1 MKMNLEKNKKNILQK
16 VIVLN
21 ISLVI
26 AEIIA
31 GIYSGSMAL
40 IADAFHN
47 LGDVLALFISLI
59 AIIYGAKKASDSMT
73 FGFIKAEVMAA
84 FINSLFLIITML
96 FILTES
102 INRFFQPSEINAP
115 IIIFTSIIAL
125 IINAY
130 STILLKQNNIEH
142 HHNHSHDEHEHSCG
156 HDEHGHHHHHEDMN
170 MKSAYLH
177 MLGDAIISLS
187 VAIGGVI
194 IYFFGITMIDTILSI
209 IFSIYI
215 LKETIP
221 ILKKSFLS
229 LMDSN
234 GDDMKRVEKLIL
246 ENNNILSVHDLHLYR
261 PNSSN
266 CYGSVHIVFKENL
279 LLEDVE
285 MVIEDIRKKIK
296 IYNITHF
303 IIQPESIKYHLDN
316 IECCS
321 H

>member
-1 MKMNLEKNKKNILQK
+1 MNLEKNILQK

-40 IADAFHN
+40 VADAFHN
-47 LGDVLALFISLI
+47 LGDVLALIISLI

-73 FGFIKAEVMAA
+73 FGFVKAEIMAA
-84 FINSLFLIITML
+84 FVNSLFLIITMF
-96 FILTES
+96 FILLES

-142 HHNHSHDEHEHSCG
+142 AHNHSHDEHEH
-156 HDEHGHHHHHEDMN
+156 EHHHEDMN
-170 MKSAYLH
+170 IKSAYLH

-194 IYFFGITMIDTILSI
+194 IYFFGINFIDTILSV

-215 LKETIP
+215 LKETFP

-234 GDDMKRVEKLIL
+234 SDDLKKVEKLIL
-246 ENNNILSVHDLHLYR
+246 ENNSVLSIHDLHLYR

-266 CYGSVHIVFKENL
+266 CFGSVHIVFKENL

-285 MVIEDIRKKIK
+285 IVIEEIRKKIR

-303 IIQPESIKYHLDN
+303 VIQPESKKYHLDN

>member
-1 MKMNLEKNKKNILQK
+1 MNLEKNILQK

-40 IADAFHN
+40 VADAFHN
-47 LGDVLALFISLI
+47 LGDVLALIISLI

-73 FGFIKAEVMAA
+73 FGFVKAEIMAA
-84 FINSLFLIITML
+84 FVNSLFLIITML
-96 FILTES
+96 FILLES
-102 INRFFQPSEINAP
+102 ISRFFQPSEINAP

-142 HHNHSHDEHEHSCG
+142 AHNHSHDEHEH
-156 HDEHGHHHHHEDMN
+156 EHHHEDMN
-170 MKSAYLH
+170 IKSAYLH

-194 IYFFGITMIDTILSI
+194 IYFFGINFIDTILSV

-215 LKETIP
+215 LKETFP

-234 GDDMKRVEKLIL
+234 SDDLKKVEKLIL
-246 ENNNILSVHDLHLYR
+246 ENNSVLSIHDLHLYR

-266 CYGSVHIVFKENL
+266 CFGSVHIVFKENL

-285 MVIEDIRKKIK
+285 TVIEEIRKKIK

-303 IIQPESIKYHLDN
+303 VIQPESKKYHLDN

>member
-1 MKMNLEKNKKNILQK
+1 MNLEKNILQK

-40 IADAFHN
+40 VADAFHN
-47 LGDVLALFISLI
+47 LGDVFALIISLI

-73 FGFIKAEVMAA
+73 FGFVKAEIMAA
-84 FINSLFLIITML
+84 FVNSLFLIITMF
-96 FILTES
+96 FILLES

-142 HHNHSHDEHEHSCG
+142 AHNHSHDEHEHK
-156 HDEHGHHHHHEDMN
+156 HHHEDMN
-170 MKSAYLH
+170 IKSAYLH

-194 IYFFGITMIDTILSI
+194 IYFFGINFIDTILSV

-215 LKETIP
+215 LKETFP

-234 GDDMKRVEKLIL
+234 SDDLKKVEKLIL
-246 ENNNILSVHDLHLYR
+246 ENNSVLSIHDLHLYR

-266 CYGSVHIVFKENL
+266 CFGSVHIVFKENL

-285 MVIEDIRKKIK
+285 IVIEEIRKKIR

-303 IIQPESIKYHLDN
+303 VIQPESKKYHLDN

>member
-1 MKMNLEKNKKNILQK
+1 MNLEKNKKNILQK

-40 IADAFHN
+40 VADAFHN
-47 LGDVLALFISLI
+47 LGDVFALIISLI

-73 FGFIKAEVMAA
+73 FGFVKAEIMAA
-84 FINSLFLIITML
+84 FVNSLFLIITMF
-96 FILTES
+96 FILLES

-142 HHNHSHDEHEHSCG
+142 AHNHSHDEHEH
-156 HDEHGHHHHHEDMN
+156 EHHHEDMN
-170 MKSAYLH
+170 IKSAYLH

-194 IYFFGITMIDTILSI
+194 IYFFGINFIDTILSV

-215 LKETIP
+215 LKETFP

-234 GDDMKRVEKLIL
+234 SDDLKKVEKLIL
-246 ENNNILSVHDLHLYR
+246 ENNSVLSIHDLHLYR

-266 CYGSVHIVFKENL
+266 CFGSVHIVFKENL

-285 MVIEDIRKKIK
+285 IVIEEIRKKIR

-303 IIQPESIKYHLDN
+303 VIQPESKKYHLDN

>member
-1 MKMNLEKNKKNILQK
+1 MNLEKNKKNILQK
-16 VIVLN
+16 VIALN

-40 IADAFHN
+40 VADAFHN
-47 LGDVLALFISLI
+47 LGDVFALIISLI
-59 AIIYGAKKASDSMT
+59 AIIYGAKKASNSMT
-73 FGFIKAEVMAA
+73 FGFVKAEIMAA
-84 FINSLFLIITML
+84 FVNSLFLIITMF
-96 FILTES
+96 FILLES

-142 HHNHSHDEHEHSCG
+142 AHNHSHDEHEH
-156 HDEHGHHHHHEDMN
+156 EHHHEDMN
-170 MKSAYLH
+170 IKSAYLH

-194 IYFFGITMIDTILSI
+194 IYFFGINFIDTILSV

-215 LKETIP
+215 LKETFP

-234 GDDMKRVEKLIL
+234 SDDLKKVEKLIL
-246 ENNNILSVHDLHLYR
+246 ENNSVLSIHDLHLYR

-266 CYGSVHIVFKENL
+266 CFGSVHIVFKENL

-285 MVIEDIRKKIK
+285 IVIEEIRKKIR

-303 IIQPESIKYHLDN
+303 VIQPESKKYHLDN

>member
-1 MKMNLEKNKKNILQK
+1 MDLEKNKKNILQK
-16 VIVLN
+16 VIALN

-59 AIIYGAKKASDSMT
+59 AIIYGAKKVSDSMT

-84 FINSLFLIITML
+84 FINSLFLIVTML
-96 FILTES
+96 FILVES

-142 HHNHSHDEHEHSCG
+142 HRNHSHDEHEHSCS
-156 HDEHGHHHHHEDMN
+156 HDEDGHHHHHEDMN

-194 IYFFGITMIDTILSI
+194 IYFFGITMIDTILSV

-234 GDDMKRVEKLIL
+234 SDDTKKVEKLIL
-246 ENNNILSVHDLHLYR
+246 ENNNILSIHDLHLYR

-285 MVIEDIRKKIK
+285 IVIEEIRKKIK
-296 IYNITHF
+296 NYNITHF
-303 IIQPESIKYHLDN
+303 IIQPESKKYHLDN

>member
-1 MKMNLEKNKKNILQK
+1 MNLEKNKKNILQK
-16 VIVLN
+16 VIALN

-40 IADAFHN
+40 VADAFHN
-47 LGDVLALFISLI
+47 LGDVFALIISLI

-73 FGFIKAEVMAA
+73 FGFVKAEIMAA
-84 FINSLFLIITML
+84 FVNSLFLIITML
-96 FILTES
+96 FILLES
-102 INRFFQPSEINAP
+102 ISRFFQPSEINAP

-142 HHNHSHDEHEHSCG
+142 AHNHSHDEHEH
-156 HDEHGHHHHHEDMN
+156 EHHHEDMN
-170 MKSAYLH
+170 IKSAYLH

-194 IYFFGITMIDTILSI
+194 IYFFGINFIDTILSV

-215 LKETIP
+215 LKETFP

-234 GDDMKRVEKLIL
+234 SDDLKKVEKLIL
-246 ENNNILSVHDLHLYR
+246 ENNSVLSIHDLHLYR

-266 CYGSVHIVFKENL
+266 CFGSVHIVFKENL

-285 MVIEDIRKKIK
+285 IVIEEIRKKIR

-303 IIQPESIKYHLDN
+303 VIQPESKKYHLDN

>member
-1 MKMNLEKNKKNILQK
+1 MNLEKNKKNILQK
-16 VIVLN
+16 VIASN

-40 IADAFHN
+40 VADAFHN
-47 LGDVLALFISLI
+47 LGDVFALIISLI

-73 FGFIKAEVMAA
+73 FGFVKAEIMAA
-84 FINSLFLIITML
+84 FVNSLFLIITMF
-96 FILTES
+96 FILLES

-142 HHNHSHDEHEHSCG
+142 AHNHSHDEHEH
-156 HDEHGHHHHHEDMN
+156 EHHHEDMN
-170 MKSAYLH
+170 IKSAYLH

-194 IYFFGITMIDTILSI
+194 IYFFGINFIDTILSV

-215 LKETIP
+215 LKETFP

-234 GDDMKRVEKLIL
+234 SDDLKKVEKLIL
-246 ENNNILSVHDLHLYR
+246 ENNSVLSIHDLHLYR

-266 CYGSVHIVFKENL
+266 CFGSVHIVFKENL

-285 MVIEDIRKKIK
+285 IVIEEIRKKIR

-303 IIQPESIKYHLDN
+303 VIQPESKKYHLDN

>member
-1 MKMNLEKNKKNILQK
+1 MDLEKNKKNILQK
-16 VIVLN
+16 VIALN

-40 IADAFHN
+40 VADAFHN
-47 LGDVLALFISLI
+47 LGDVLALIISLI

-73 FGFIKAEVMAA
+73 FGFVKAEIMAA
-84 FINSLFLIITML
+84 FVNSLFLIITML
-96 FILTES
+96 FILLES

-142 HHNHSHDEHEHSCG
+142 AHNHSHDEHEH
-156 HDEHGHHHHHEDMN
+156 EHHHEDMN
-170 MKSAYLH
+170 IKSAYLH

-194 IYFFGITMIDTILSI
+194 IYFFGINFIDTILSI

-215 LKETIP
+215 LKETFS

-234 GDDMKRVEKLIL
+234 SDDLKKVEKLIL
-246 ENNNILSVHDLHLYR
+246 ENNSVLSIHDLHLYR

-266 CYGSVHIVFKENL
+266 CFGSVHIVFKENL

-285 MVIEDIRKKIK
+285 IVIEEIRKKIR

-303 IIQPESIKYHLDN
+303 VIQPESKKYHLDN

>member
-1 MKMNLEKNKKNILQK
+1 MNLEKNKKNILQK

-40 IADAFHN
+40 VADAFHN
-47 LGDVLALFISLI
+47 LGDVLALIISLI

-73 FGFIKAEVMAA
+73 FGFVKAEIMAA
-84 FINSLFLIITML
+84 FVNSLFLIITMF
-96 FILTES
+96 FILLES

-142 HHNHSHDEHEHSCG
+142 AHNHSHDEHEH
-156 HDEHGHHHHHEDMN
+156 EHHHEDMN
-170 MKSAYLH
+170 IKSAYLH

-194 IYFFGITMIDTILSI
+194 IYFFGINFIDTILSV

-215 LKETIP
+215 LKETFP

-234 GDDMKRVEKLIL
+234 SDDLKKVEKLIL
-246 ENNNILSVHDLHLYR
+246 ENNSVLSIHDLHLYR

-266 CYGSVHIVFKENL
+266 CFGSVHIVFKENL

-285 MVIEDIRKKIK
+285 IVIEEIRKKIR

-303 IIQPESIKYHLDN
+303 VIQPESKKYHLDN